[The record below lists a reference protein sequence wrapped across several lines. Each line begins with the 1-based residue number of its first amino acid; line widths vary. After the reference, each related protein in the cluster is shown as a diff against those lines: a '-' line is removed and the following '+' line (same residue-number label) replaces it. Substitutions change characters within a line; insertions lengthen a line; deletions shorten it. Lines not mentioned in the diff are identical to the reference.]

1 MNHLLQHFYFLQLTA
16 LDWKS
21 LGWAFAIFAGF
32 GVKIAFEIAE
42 KVKNGEEI
50 AKAYWIENCCGII
63 ITYIIGY
70 FSGVFIKR
78 FTSNPDVQA
87 GIYALIGA
95 MGFSLFRILYRI
107 VTDKKRWE
115 KLVDAL
121 IAAWIPSKYLKN
133 KKPGDDDSDN
143 H

>member
-1 MNHLLQHFYFLQLTA
+1 MNNLLQHFYFLQITI

-42 KVKNGEEI
+42 KVKNGEKV
-50 AKAYWIENCCGII
+50 AKAYWIENGCAVF

-70 FSGVFIKR
+70 YSGVFIKR

-95 MGFSLFRILYRI
+95 LGFSLFRILYRI
-107 VTDKKRWE
+107 ITDRKRWE
-115 KLVDAL
+115 KVVDLL
-121 IAAWIPSKYLKN
+121 ITAWIPSKYLKN
-133 KKPGDDDSDN
+133 KKPSDN
-143 H
+143 ESGAH